1 MNAIVKD
8 AHVQF
13 IMFECYAEQTTLKK
27 ERRILKMIYSNPKY
41 KSYLTEL
48 RFMAKSYPTST
59 LNKQEAGA
67 QEGWPLFKKIYMTH
81 ACIVLDYYPISRND
95 VNPALQS
102 CILLKICRAR
112 PTSHCLCS
120 LTEQL

>member
-1 MNAIVKD
+1 MLRGCDVRSENEIQMNGIQNENLVNAIVKD

-27 ERRILKMIYSNPKY
+27 ERRILKMISTNPKS

-67 QEGWPLFKKIYMTH
+67 QEG
-81 ACIVLDYYPISRND
+81 
-95 VNPALQS
+95 
-102 CILLKICRAR
+102 
-112 PTSHCLCS
+112 
-120 LTEQL
+120 